1 MSRISADFIEDDKPG
16 STTKQ
21 PETSSSFL
29 RRTLCAPSWR
39 DGTLLSLLG
48 LIALVSSPSRPAV
61 RLIERFL

>member
-1 MSRISADFIEDDKPG
+1 MSRSSADFVEDDKPG
-16 STTKQ
+16 STKQ